1 MLRTRQALLKGH
13 QPSIAR
19 GNRRLGKVLVIAEK
33 PSVAVDLAK
42 VLGRFDKKDGYLENE
57 KFIVSWAFGH
67 LLELAEPED
76 YDPML
81 KKWNIDHLPIL
92 PENFKMREIASGR
105 KQLNILKKL
114 LCSKDVA
121 GVVDACDAGREG
133 ENIFRAIYRAS
144 GSDKPMKRLWLS
156 EATPAAVQ
164 EAFRNLRDGKDLDSL
179 AAAAE
184 ARSQADW
191 IVGINAT
198 RAFTCRHYKLLSL
211 GRVQTPTLALVV
223 NREKDIRAFK
233 PAPYW
238 ELWANFLKESG
249 ETYRGKWFKGKVD
262 RLNGLDK
269 AQAILSRLGNQG
281 EVVRVEQ
288 KETKEQPPTLFNLND
303 LQKEANRKHGLTAQ
317 QTLDIA
323 QALYEKHKLLTYP
336 RTDSRHLTEAIAKDT
351 LSARLAALSGSPEY
365 GSLIP
370 KNLPK
375 LGKRYVD
382 GSKVTDHHAIIPTA
396 ARPNLSSLVTN
407 ERLVYDLAARR
418 FIAILYPDARYAI
431 TKATTEVDGEVFL
444 SSGRVELEIGWKR
457 VYKPAEDDKKD
468 EDKQTLPPLSQG
480 EKVSMAKVEALE
492 KTTKPPS
499 RYTEATLL
507 AAMEN
512 AGRFAEDDSLA
523 DTLKETGGIGTPA
536 TRAAIIETLIKR
548 SYMQREKKALVPT
561 PDGETLIDLAPEQLK
576 SVELTARWETG
587 LLEIERGKQDA
598 LQWVGEIKQF
608 TRDVVAVAR
617 EQESKR
623 MGDTGGR
630 ESLGKCPLCGREVV
644 DYPKSYG
651 CSGYRE
657 GCKFAIWK
665 EIAKKKITAKQASDL
680 LVKGKTGELKGFK
693 SKAGKDFQAIL
704 VLRPDGKVSFAFV
717 NHPRELPVSPT
728 A

>member
-1 MLRTRQALLKGH
+1 MSK
-13 QPSIAR
+13 I
-19 GNRRLGKVLVIAEK
+19 LVIAEK

-92 PENFKMREIASGR
+92 PESFKMREIASGR
-105 KQLNILKKL
+105 KQLDTLKKL
-114 LCSKDVA
+114 LCSKDVR

-133 ENIFRAIYRAS
+133 ENIFRSIYRAS

-164 EAFRNLRDGKDLDSL
+164 EAFRNLRDGKDLDPL

-262 RLNGLDK
+262 RLNELNK

-365 GSLIP
+365 SSLIP
-370 KNLPK
+370 KKLPK

-396 ARPNLSSLVTN
+396 AKPNLASLAAN
-407 ERLVYDLAARR
+407 EKLVYDLAVRR
-418 FIAILYPDARYAI
+418 FIAILYPDARYAV
-431 TKATTEVDGEVFL
+431 TKATTSVDGESFL
-444 SSGRVELEIGWKR
+444 SSGRVELELGWKR
-457 VYKPAEDDKKD
+457 VYKPVDDDKKD

-480 EKVSMAKVEALE
+480 EKVSVAKAEALE

-512 AGRFAEDDSLA
+512 AGRFADDDDLA
-523 DTLKETGGIGTPA
+523 DTLKAVGGIGTPA

-548 SYMQREKKALVPT
+548 SYMQREKKLLVPT
-561 PDGETLIDLAPEQLK
+561 SDGEVLIDLAPEQMK
-576 SVELTARWETG
+576 SVELTARWENG
-587 LLEIERGKQDA
+587 LLEIEHGKQDA
-598 LQWVGEIKQF
+598 LKWVEEIKQF
-608 TRDVVAVAR
+608 TRDVVAIAR
-617 EQESKR
+617 GQEQAR
-623 MGDTGGR
+623 MSGGSGSGGR
-630 ESLGKCPLCGREVV
+630 EAIGKCPLCGRDVIE
-644 DYPKSYG
+644 YPRSYG

-665 EIAKKKITAKQASDL
+665 EIAKKEITAKQASDL

-704 VLRPDGKVSFAFV
+704 ALGADGKVIFDFGK
-717 NHPRELPVSPT
+717 
-728 A
+728 

>member
-1 MLRTRQALLKGH
+1 
-13 QPSIAR
+13 
-19 GNRRLGKVLVIAEK
+19 
-33 PSVAVDLAK
+33 
-42 VLGRFDKKDGYLENE
+42 
-57 KFIVSWAFGH
+57 
-67 LLELAEPED
+67 
-76 YDPML
+76 ML

-92 PENFKMREIASGR
+92 PESFKMREIASGR
-105 KQLNILKKL
+105 KQLDTLKKL
-114 LCSKDVA
+114 LCSKDVR

-133 ENIFRAIYRAS
+133 ENIFRSIYRAS

-164 EAFRNLRDGKDLDSL
+164 EAFRNLRDGKDLDPL

-262 RLNGLDK
+262 RLNELNK

-365 GSLIP
+365 SSLIP
-370 KNLPK
+370 KKLPK

-396 ARPNLSSLVTN
+396 AKPNLASLAAN
-407 ERLVYDLAARR
+407 EKLVYDLAVRR
-418 FIAILYPDARYAI
+418 FIAILYPDARYAV
-431 TKATTEVDGEVFL
+431 TKATTSVDGESFL
-444 SSGRVELEIGWKR
+444 SSGRVELELGWKR
-457 VYKPAEDDKKD
+457 VYKPVDDDKKD

-480 EKVSMAKVEALE
+480 EKVSVAKAEALE

-512 AGRFAEDDSLA
+512 AGRFADDDDLA
-523 DTLKETGGIGTPA
+523 DTLKAVGGIGTPA

-548 SYMQREKKALVPT
+548 SYMQREKKLLVPT
-561 PDGETLIDLAPEQLK
+561 SDGEVLIDLAPEQMK
-576 SVELTARWETG
+576 SVELTARWENG
-587 LLEIERGKQDA
+587 LLEIEHGKQDA
-598 LQWVGEIKQF
+598 LKWVEEIKQF
-608 TRDVVAVAR
+608 TRDVVAIAR
-617 EQESKR
+617 GQEQAR
-623 MGDTGGR
+623 MSGGSGSGGR
-630 ESLGKCPLCGREVV
+630 EAIGKCPLCGRDVIE
-644 DYPKSYG
+644 YPRSYG

-665 EIAKKKITAKQASDL
+665 EIAKKEITAKQASDL

-704 VLRPDGKVSFAFV
+704 ALGADGKVIFDFGK
-717 NHPRELPVSPT
+717 
-728 A
+728 